1 MKRLL
6 FATLIIISSIVLFLL
21 TYDYRSEQEQFFS
34 DYNLSKEEFEM
45 IQDGDII
52 LRHGYGLVS
61 DGIVEVMRED
71 LHVSHCAI
79 LWKDS
84 LNNKIKVIH
93 SVSQSLS
100 EYDGVQVQGI
110 ERFIRDSQENSI
122 ILVRFKSPND
132 KPTNCISTRA
142 QYYLER
148 QIPFDS
154 SFDIEDTARFYC
166 SELIWKII
174 LDEYDVDIFKD
185 KNNEQKDH
193 LKFDN
198 FYNEEYFEIIF
209 NHHENKHDFLKN

>member
-1 MKRLL
+1 VKRLIL
-6 FATLIIISSIVLFLL
+6 ATLIIISSIVLFLL

-34 DYNLSKEEFEM
+34 DYTLSPQELEM

-79 LWKDS
+79 LCKDS
-84 LNNKIKVIH
+84 LSNKIEVIH

-100 EYDGVQVQGI
+100 EYDGVQIQSFDQ
-110 ERFIRDSQENSI
+110 FIRDSQENSI
-122 ILVRFKSPND
+122 ILVRFKAPND
-132 KPTNCISTRA
+132 KPTNCISARA

-148 QIPFDS
+148 QIPFDP
-154 SFDIEDTARFYC
+154 SFDIDDTARFYC

-198 FYNEEYFEIIF
+198 FYNEENFEIIF
-209 NHHENKHDFLKN
+209 NHHENRKVF